1 LSDGWCAEA
10 KPIKAAKKWQ
20 TTHASSG
27 LLPHRTGQKLAEC
40 TALGGLWEECKDKVN
55 ETDKNYP
62 VGTVSGGGWMER

>member
-1 LSDGWCAEA
+1 MAN
-10 KPIKAAKKWQ
+10 
-20 TTHASSG
+20 HASSG